1 VSDPVLGG
9 RVLDVPALLDAASG
23 ASDYMRAWLA
33 VMTRRGYTVA
43 VPSTVRARAAGELST
58 AGELAE
64 LDWFCSGGTVIEFP
78 VTAADA
84 AELDQLAKDCFAG
97 ETAAA
102 HAALVA
108 RRRGWPVI
116 TSEEREPGFA
126 AAGISTELLP

>member
-23 ASDYMRAWLA
+23 ASEYMRAWLA

-43 VPSTVRARAAGELST
+43 VPSTVRVAAAARLATAA
-58 AGELAE
+58 ELAE
-64 LDWFCSGGTVIEFP
+64 LDWFCSGGGVVEVTV
-78 VTAADA
+78 TTADA
-84 AELDQLAKDCFAG
+84 AELDQLAKDHFAG

-116 TSEEREPGFA
+116 TSEEREPGFT
-126 AAGISTELLP
+126 AAGVSTELLP

>member
-1 VSDPVLGG
+1 MSGPALGG

-23 ASDYMRAWLA
+23 ASEYMRAWLA

-43 VPSTVRARAAGELST
+43 VPSTVRAAAAARLTT

-64 LDWFCSGGTVIEFP
+64 LDWFCSGGAVVEVP
-78 VTAADA
+78 VQAADA
-84 AELDQLAKDCFAG
+84 AELDQLAKDCFGG
-97 ETAAA
+97 ETAGAQ
-102 HAALVA
+102 AALVA

-126 AAGISTELLP
+126 AAGVSAELLP